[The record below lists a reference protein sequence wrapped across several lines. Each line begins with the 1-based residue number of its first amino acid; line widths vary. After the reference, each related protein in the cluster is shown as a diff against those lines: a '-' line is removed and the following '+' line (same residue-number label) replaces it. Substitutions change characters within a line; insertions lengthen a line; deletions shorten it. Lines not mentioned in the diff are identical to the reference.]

1 MRTAGTV
8 LPGQALHQKDE
19 TDQSPRALRIIVRS
33 A

>member
-8 LPGQALHQKDE
+8 LPGQALPQKGE
-19 TDQSPRALRIIVRS
+19 TDQSPRGLRIIVRS